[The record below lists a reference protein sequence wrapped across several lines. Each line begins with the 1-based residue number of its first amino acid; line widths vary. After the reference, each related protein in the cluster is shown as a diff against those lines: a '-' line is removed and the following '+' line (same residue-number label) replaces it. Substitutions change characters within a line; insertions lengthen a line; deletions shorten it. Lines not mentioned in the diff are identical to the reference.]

1 MKRRFR
7 FQYEGNTYSVVVE
20 KKGNEITV
28 EKEGVTY
35 LVTLL
40 PEEEAAGAERA
51 AGIRPE
57 SSAAQSPAGEAASS
71 TAQPTS
77 PPGGPNEVSGGS
89 APSTQSPSAEISV
102 APGEGLLLAP
112 MTGMIKELKV
122 ADGQRVEKGQV
133 VLIMEAMKMDIDV
146 QAPAV
151 GVVAEISVRQGDN
164 VQARQKLMRIE

>member
-35 LVTLL
+35 SVTLL

-57 SSAAQSPAGEAASS
+57 SS
-71 TAQPTS
+71 
-77 PPGGPNEVSGGS
+77 VSCGGS
-89 APSTQSPSAEISV
+89 CLIDRPADLSAGG
-102 APGEGLLLAP
+102 A
-112 MTGMIKELKV
+112 K
-122 ADGQRVEKGQV
+122 
-133 VLIMEAMKMDIDV
+133 
-146 QAPAV
+146 
-151 GVVAEISVRQGDN
+151 
-164 VQARQKLMRIE
+164 